1 MSSTWLNPEVVF
13 FFGGLENLSN
23 NGLNDTMCL
32 NMNDMHIS
40 FPFTAGEYPD
50 GRYGH
55 AACNYV
61 TPDGEE
67 NMLMLG
73 GIDHGFCTMDIFTL
87 VEMHKLED
95 QKWEKVI
102 EKDVFE
108 DKATKEAAKFVY
120 RARKHCLDLH
130 DIIVEE
136 KSKGI
141 DIRKKDIEIQEELK
155 QVETEIEFKI
165 KSKNEE
171 IEGIDTEN
179 EELVEE
185 MKNLLMI
192 CKYEQYMCQALEDK
206 SVALE
211 KYFKQMQDYLNIG
224 DRNFTN
230 IKSSKNPS
238 RPILILSSHQKNQEQ
253 EGQAHES

>member
-1 MSSTWLNPEVVF
+1 MCSTWLNPEVVF

-23 NGLNDTMCL
+23 KGLNDTMCL

-40 FPFTAGEYPD
+40 FPFTAGEYPV

-55 AACNYV
+55 SACNYISSE
-61 TPDGEE
+61 GEE

-87 VEMHKLED
+87 VEMNRMPE
-95 QKWEKVI
+95 QRWEKII
-102 EKDVFE
+102 EKDNFE
-108 DKATKEAAKFVY
+108 NKATKEAGKFVY

-141 DIRKKDIEIQEELK
+141 DIRKRDAQLSEEVKAVDLQIKKKFEAKEDEIA
-155 QVETEIEFKI
+155 
-165 KSKNEE
+165 
-171 IEGIDTEN
+171 GINAEN
-179 EELVEE
+179 DELVEE

-192 CKYEQYMCQALEDK
+192 GKHEQYMCQALEDK
-206 SVALE
+206 SVVLE
-211 KYFKQMQDYLNIG
+211 RYFKQM
-224 DRNFTN
+224 
-230 IKSSKNPS
+230 
-238 RPILILSSHQKNQEQ
+238 
-253 EGQAHES
+253 